1 MFDSDTISRDQ
12 TENPQN
18 NDTVQDGPS
27 KWEKL

>member
-1 MFDSDTISRDQ
+1 MFDSDTNSRDRI
-12 TENPQN
+12 ENPDD

>member
-1 MFDSDTISRDQ
+1 MFDSDTYSRDQ
-12 TENPQN
+12 TENREN

>member
-1 MFDSDTISRDQ
+1 MFDSDTNSRDRI
-12 TENPQN
+12 ENQED